1 MATSW
6 LFCCPMEREK
16 EKEGVSSLKKKKKF
30 NQTLETRVKG
40 HQLGVIGES
49 ENHELNR
56 RK

>member
-30 NQTLETRVKG
+30 SQTLETRVKG